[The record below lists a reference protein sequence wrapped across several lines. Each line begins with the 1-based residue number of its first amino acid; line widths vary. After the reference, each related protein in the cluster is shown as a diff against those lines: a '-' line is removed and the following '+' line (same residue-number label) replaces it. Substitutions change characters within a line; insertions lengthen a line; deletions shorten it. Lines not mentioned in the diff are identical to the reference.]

1 MSLAILADQYL
12 GCCVRQVFDPLLTA
26 EVKLHPD
33 SLVVGVEKAVGV
45 AAEAMH
51 VAIGTRNA
59 ALTHD
64 DGDLMQG
71 LGQQRPEVPVVVG
84 AAHTGTRIALD
95 RVVEV
100 RKAQRVTE
108 KEHRRIVAY
117 HIPVAFLGVEF
128 QGEAADVA
136 LSIGCAAL
144 TGDSRETGEHRGLPA
159 DSGKDLRFGVAADVM
174 GRSEEHTSELQ
185 SPDHLVCRLLLEKK
199 TIKRAT

>member
-1 MSLAILADQYL
+1 MERVERESLGLRIAYHLDEQSPPRESACLDALEQVALMSLAILADQYL

-128 QGEAADVA
+128 QGE
-136 LSIGCAAL
+136 
-144 TGDSRETGEHRGLPA
+144 P
-159 DSGKDLRFGVAADVM
+159 
-174 GRSEEHTSELQ
+174 
-185 SPDHLVCRLLLEKK
+185 
-199 TIKRAT
+199 